1 MVRSENLK
9 PTLQSL
15 KPPLEDLKT
24 TRSVWLSVMFVSGVC
39 SPCEVFWNT
48 LPVNIH
54 VDVHVHIHFHL
65 GVCNKP
71 IRTDQTPGTN
81 MTAAADELTG
91 MNVVNTKTLSF
102 IIKQSTRESSDMY
115 IMVKRH

>member
-1 MVRSENLK
+1 
-9 PTLQSL
+9 
-15 KPPLEDLKT
+15 
-24 TRSVWLSVMFVSGVC
+24 
-39 SPCEVFWNT
+39 
-48 LPVNIH
+48 
-54 VDVHVHIHFHL
+54 
-65 GVCNKP
+65 
-71 IRTDQTPGTN
+71 